1 MRGCGGYECGTG
13 VILCVGCPPV
23 AHFRCIRSTFHCT
36 IIQVPYQY
44 QKQRCRSGV
53 IPGRHTCG
61 AGTSNHTTAVLSSQ
75 AGAIYGLADLYCT
88 CQLLQRRWSG
98 GGCCR
103 RMPLAAWRTPP
114 VAAAAAVVVVLPRH
128 TWRPLSC
135 YRRRYRHR
143 HRQPRQL
150 PLGFAGPP
158 LRLAPR
164 PPPLQRLRMPPQPPR
179 RRGRRH
185 SHPPPCLPLPPAP
198 APAGSTQRA
207 TK

>member
-1 MRGCGGYECGTG
+1 MCW
-13 VILCVGCPPV
+13 PPTC
-23 AHFRCIRSTFHCT
+23 CIFPVHPQHPTTAPSY
-36 IIQVPYQY
+36 PYRY
-44 QKQRCRSGV
+44 QKSRCPFGV
-53 IPGRHTCG
+53 IPGRHTRGTG
-61 AGTSNHTTAVLSSQ
+61 ASNHAIAAPPLQT
-75 AGAIYGLADLYCT
+75 GAIYSLADLYCT
-88 CQLLQRRWSG
+88 CQLKQRRWSG